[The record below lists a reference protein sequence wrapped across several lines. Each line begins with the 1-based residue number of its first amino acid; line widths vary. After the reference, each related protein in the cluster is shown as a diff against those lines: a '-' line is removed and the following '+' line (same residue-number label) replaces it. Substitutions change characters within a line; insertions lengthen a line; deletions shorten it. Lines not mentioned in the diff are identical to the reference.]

1 VADNARHLASA
12 MHRLDLPAGA
22 RCGTL
27 AWNNRRH
34 LEIYFGISS
43 GGWVTHTINPRLSAE
58 HLAFIINDA
67 ADEILFFDY
76 TFLPLICALRP
87 NCQR

>member
-1 VADNARHLASA
+1 MS
-12 MHRLDLPAGA
+12 RLGLPTGA

-34 LEIYFGISS
+34 LEIYFGISA
-43 GGWVTHTINPRLSAE
+43 GGWVTHTINPRLSTE

-67 ADEILFFDY
+67 ADEILFFDD

-87 NCQR
+87 VANGKAFCSAGAAE

>member
-1 VADNARHLASA
+1 
-12 MHRLDLPAGA
+12 
-22 RCGTL
+22 
-27 AWNNRRH
+27 
-34 LEIYFGISS
+34 
-43 GGWVTHTINPRLSAE
+43 VTHINPRLSAE

-87 NCQR
+87 LPTVKHFVLLRRGMTKRSPRWMRCCF